1 MMNIKNEK
9 GVVTYVMRTG
19 GTFVRSKM
27 SLAQASV
34 IVKTGDNVEETDKRG
49 YGVEICVDDTYFF
62 PVEKKAKKKVT
73 EETEETEKVTEETTE
88 VAENE

>member
-1 MMNIKNEK
+1 MMNIKHEK
-9 GVVTYVMRTG
+9 SVVTYVMRTG

-27 SLAQASV
+27 SLSQANV
-34 IVKTGDNVEETDKRG
+34 MVKTGNHVEETDKRG

-62 PVEKKAKKKVT
+62 PVEKKVKKEV
-73 EETEETEKVTEETTE
+73 EETTE

>member
-1 MMNIKNEK
+1 MMNIKHEK

-19 GTFVRSKM
+19 STFVRSKM
-27 SLAQASV
+27 TLAQAKV
-34 IVKTGDNVEETDKRG
+34 MVKTGNHVEETDKRG

-62 PVEKKAKKKVT
+62 PMVEKAKKS
-73 EETEETEKVTEETTE
+73 EDTE

>member
-1 MMNIKNEK
+1 MMNIKHEK

-27 SLAQASV
+27 SLAQANV
-34 IVKTGDNVEETDKRG
+34 MVKTGNHIEETDKRG

-62 PVEKKAKKKVT
+62 PVEKKAKKK
-73 EETEETEKVTEETTE
+73 ETEETTE

>member
-1 MMNIKNEK
+1 MKIKHEK
-9 GVVTYVMRTG
+9 GIVTYVMRTG

-34 IVKTGDNVEETDKRG
+34 MVKNSENVEETDKRG
-49 YGVEICVDDTYFF
+49 YGMEICVDDTYFF
-62 PVEKKAKKKVT
+62 PMVEKAKKS
-73 EETEETEKVTEETTE
+73 EDTE